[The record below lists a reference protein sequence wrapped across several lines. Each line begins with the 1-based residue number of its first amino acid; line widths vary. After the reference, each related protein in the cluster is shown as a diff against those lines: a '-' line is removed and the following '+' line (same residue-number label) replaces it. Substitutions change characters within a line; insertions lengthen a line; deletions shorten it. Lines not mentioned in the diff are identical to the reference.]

1 MNRFIKKLGFN
12 GYFDFQRTF
21 IQEQSMVEET
31 KYRRI
36 TKDSYINDIIDTLPL
51 IYQHVF
57 KETQKLTKQML
68 LLERLIICYNQNKLI
83 FMQMIT
89 IILKY
94 KQLL

>member
-36 TKDSYINDIIDTLPL
+36 TKDSL
-51 IYQHVF
+51 
-57 KETQKLTKQML
+57 
-68 LLERLIICYNQNKLI
+68 
-83 FMQMIT
+83 
-89 IILKY
+89 Y
-94 KQLL
+94 K

>member
-1 MNRFIKKLGFN
+1 MPKNYQKKIFVSPPTMNRFIKKLGFN

-57 KETQKLTKQML
+57 KRNTKAHKN
-68 LLERLIICYNQNKLI
+68 RCFY
-83 FMQMIT
+83 
-89 IILKY
+89 
-94 KQLL
+94 